1 MITLKKKF
9 SDIDSFVINKKVI
22 LRVDLN
28 LPLYSGEFSDFTRLE
43 KIVPTVNYL
52 LDRKA
57 KIILVSHLGR
67 PDGKKNDDFSL
78 KNLSLKV
85 STYMKSE
92 VFFLDENINN
102 IKKEKIEKLFKTYNI
117 IMLENL
123 RFFPEEEKNDE
134 NFAKK
139 ISSFADI
146 YVNECFSVCHRKHS
160 SITSI
165 PKYLPSFPG
174 KLLEKEI
181 SNLKKLITISEN
193 SSSVAVFGGAKVSS
207 KLKVIEY
214 YVKNFSKIIIGGA
227 MANTFI
233 KSNGGNI
240 GKSLFEKNNLEVA
253 INLQKKAI
261 ENNVQMYLPNDFICS
276 KSFEDLNTKVFDSN
290 NIPEEYS
297 SYDIGDHSIKLFKEV
312 ILNSKKIIWNGPMG
326 VFEIDNFSKGTYEIC
341 NIIAESTK
349 NGAFSLV
356 GGGDSVASVK
366 KNNKQKEISFISTGG
381 GALIEYLSNETLPSL
396 KLLNS

>member
-1 MITLKKKF
+1 VITLKKKF

-57 KIILVSHLGR
+57 KIILVSHIGR
-67 PDGKKNDDFSL
+67 PDGIKNDDLSL
-78 KNLSLKV
+78 RNLSLKV

-146 YVNECFSVCHRKHS
+146 YVNECFSVCHRRHS

-227 MANTFI
+227 MANTF
-233 KSNGGNI
+233 
-240 GKSLFEKNNLEVA
+240 LAALEKNVGSSIYEKSMIKTAQTFLNQFSEKILLPDDAFVMDKS
-253 INLQKKAI
+253 KKI
-261 ENNVQMYLPNDFICS
+261 HLRKIDEIKKDEKI
-276 KSFEDLNTKVFDSN
+276 
-290 NIPEEYS
+290 
-297 SYDIGDHSIKLFKEV
+297 YDIGPQTRMQYYNV
-312 ILNSKKIIWNGPMG
+312 ILECSSLLWNGPLG
-326 VFEIDNFSKGTYEIC
+326 FYEEKPFHEGTNFVIK
-341 NIIAESTK
+341 AVK
-349 NGAFSLV
+349 NNNNKNFFSV
-356 GGGDSVASVK
+356 AGGGDTITIINQANASDYF
-366 KNNKQKEISFISTGG
+366 SFISTGG
-381 GALIEYLSNETLPSL
+381 GAFLEFIQGKGLPGLDSL
-396 KLLNS
+396 ND